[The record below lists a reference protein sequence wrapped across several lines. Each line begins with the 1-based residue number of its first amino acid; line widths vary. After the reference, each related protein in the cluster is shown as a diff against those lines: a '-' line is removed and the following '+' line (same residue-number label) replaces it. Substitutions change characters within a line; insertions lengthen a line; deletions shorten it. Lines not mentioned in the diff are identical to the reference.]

1 MFEWVCRDVVE
12 YDFTITMNYE
22 QFMIVR
28 EWVNRRLKEPVHL
41 MIGDS
46 LKLTLCVRSE
56 DEKHDIV
63 MNLIEPLIGARQC
76 S

>member
-1 MFEWVCRDVVE
+1 MFEWVRRDVVE
-12 YDFTITMNYE
+12 YDFTITINYE